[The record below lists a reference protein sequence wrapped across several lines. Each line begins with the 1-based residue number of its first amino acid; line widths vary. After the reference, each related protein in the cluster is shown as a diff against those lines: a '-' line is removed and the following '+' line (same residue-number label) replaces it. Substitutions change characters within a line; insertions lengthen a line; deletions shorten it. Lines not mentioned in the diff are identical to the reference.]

1 MDRFNAMRIF
11 TRIVELE
18 SFSKA
23 AEDLQLPAATAT
35 YTIKQ
40 LEARLGVRLLQRTT
54 RHVSPTLDGQAYYQ
68 RCVRIL
74 ADVEETEAGFGNS
87 GVAPRGKLRVDLQ
100 GTLSQHY
107 VLPRLKEFFARYPDI
122 ELEIG
127 MGDRLV
133 DLVRDGVD
141 CVLRVGELRDSSMV
155 ARRVA
160 SLQQVTC
167 ASAAYLKEHG
177 TPQTLQDL
185 HAQGHQAVNFFS
197 SSTGKMFPFDFIVDG
212 EDVSIQLPGNVSVGS
227 AEAYAACC
235 ASDLGLVQMPRYHIA
250 DRLRSG
256 AMVEVLAQ
264 WRPRPM
270 PVSVLYPHQRQLSPR
285 VRVFVDWLSDVMSAA
300 S

>member
-23 AEDLQLPAATAT
+23 AEDLQIPAATAT

-54 RHVSPTLDGQAYYQ
+54 RHVSTTLDGQAYYQ

-100 GTLSQHY
+100 GTLALHY
-107 VLPRLKEFFARYPDI
+107 VLPRLQEFFGRYPDI

-127 MGDRLV
+127 MGDRYV

-155 ARRVA
+155 GRRLA
-160 SLQQVTC
+160 TLQQVTC
-167 ASAAYLKEHG
+167 GSAAYFERHG
-177 TPQTLQDL
+177 VPLTLDDL
-185 HAQGHQAVNFFS
+185 HKQGHRAVNFFS
-197 SSTGKMFPFDFIVDG
+197 SSTGKLFPFDFIVDG
-212 EDVSIQLPGNVSVGS
+212 KERSIALPGAVSVS
-227 AEAYAACC
+227 NADAYKACC
-235 ASDLGLVQMPRYHIA
+235 AHGLGLIQVPRYHIDGLLA
-250 DRLRSG
+250 RGALR
-256 AMVEVLAQ
+256 EVLGD

-270 PVSVLYPHQRQLSPR
+270 TVSVVYPHQRQLSPR

>member
-23 AEDLQLPAATAT
+23 AEDLQIPAATAT

-54 RHVSPTLDGQAYYQ
+54 RHVSTTLDGQAYYQ

-100 GTLSQHY
+100 GTLAQHY

-155 ARRVA
+155 GRRVA
-160 SLQQVTC
+160 TLQQVTC
-167 ASAAYLKEHG
+167 ASAAYFEQYG
-177 TPQTLQDL
+177 TPQTLDDL
-185 HAQGHQAVNFFS
+185 ITQGHRAVNFFS
-197 SSTGKMFPFDFIVDG
+197 SSTGKLFPFDFIVDG
-212 EDVSIQLPGNVSVGS
+212 EERSIALPGNVSVAS

-235 ASDLGLVQMPRYHIA
+235 THDLGLVQAPLYHLA
-250 DRLRSG
+250 EQLRSG
-256 AMVEVLAQ
+256 ALREVLAQ

>member
-23 AEDLQLPAATAT
+23 AEDLQMPAATAT

-54 RHVSPTLDGQAYYQ
+54 RHVSTTLDGQAYYQ

-100 GTLSQHY
+100 GTLAQHY
-107 VLPRLKEFFARYPDI
+107 VLPRLKEFFTRYPDI

-155 ARRVA
+155 GRRVA

-167 ASAAYLKEHG
+167 ASAAYFEQYG
-177 TPQTLQDL
+177 TPHTLDDL
-185 HAQGHQAVNFFS
+185 MRQGHRAVNFFS

-212 EDVSIQLPGNVSVGS
+212 EERSIALPGNVSVAS

-235 ASDLGLVQMPRYHIA
+235 THDLGLVQAPQYH
-250 DRLRSG
+250 
-256 AMVEVLAQ
+256 LA
-264 WRPRPM
+264 
-270 PVSVLYPHQRQLSPR
+270 
-285 VRVFVDWLSDVMSAA
+285 
-300 S
+300 

>member
-1 MDRFNAMRIF
+1 MDRFNAMRVF

-23 AEDLQLPAATAT
+23 AEDLQIPAATAT

-127 MGDRLV
+127 IGDRLV

-160 SLQQVTC
+160 SLQQLTC
-167 ASAAYLKEHG
+167 ASAAYLKERG
-177 TPQTLQDL
+177 TPHTLEDL
-185 HAQGHQAVNFFS
+185 QAQGHQAVNFVSPS
-197 SSTGKMFPFDFIVDG
+197 SGRMFPFDFIVDG
-212 EDVSIQLPGNVSVGS
+212 EDLSINLPGRVSVTS

-235 ASDLGLVQMPRYHIA
+235 INDLGLVQMPRYHIA
-250 DRLRSG
+250 GQLRSG
-256 AMVEVLAQ
+256 AVVEVLAQ

-285 VRVFVDWLSDVMSAA
+285 VRVFVDWLSDVMGAA

>member
-1 MDRFNAMRIF
+1 MDRFNAMRVF

-23 AEDLQLPAATAT
+23 AEDLQIPAATAT

-87 GVAPRGKLRVDLQ
+87 GVAPRGKLRIDLQ
-100 GTLSQHY
+100 GTLSRHY

-127 MGDRLV
+127 LGDRLV

-167 ASAAYLKEHG
+167 ASAGYFEQYGVPL
-177 TPQTLQDL
+177 TLEDL
-185 HAQGHQAVNFFS
+185 HTQGHQAVNFFS
-197 SSTGKMFPFDFIVDG
+197 SSSGKMFPFEFIVDG
-212 EDVSIQLPGNVSVGS
+212 QDVSINLPGRVSVGS

-235 ASDLGLVQMPRYHIA
+235 AGDLGLVQMPRYHIDA
-250 DRLRSG
+250 QLRSG
-256 AMVEVLAQ
+256 AIREVLAE

-285 VRVFVDWLSDVMSAA
+285 VRVFVDWLSEVMTAA